1 MLSEVARADMVVGVK
16 QTRRCL
22 RAGQAGRVFLAL
34 DADPRLTEELARE
47 CLLQGVPV
55 IAQYTMAQLGQAAGI
70 QVGASALT
78 VRRDPEKR

>member
-1 MLSEVARADMVVGVK
+1 MLSDIAGADMVVGVK

-22 RAGQAGRVFLAL
+22 RLGQAARVFLAL
-34 DADPRLTEELARE
+34 DADPHLTEELARE

-78 VRRDPEKR
+78 VRRDPEQG

>member
-1 MLSEVARADMVVGVK
+1 MLSEVAGADMVVGVK

-22 RAGQAGRVFLAL
+22 RSGQAERVFLAL
-34 DADPRLTEELARE
+34 DADPRLTEELAGE
-47 CLLQGVPV
+47 CLTRGVPV

-78 VRRDPEKR
+78 VRRGRS